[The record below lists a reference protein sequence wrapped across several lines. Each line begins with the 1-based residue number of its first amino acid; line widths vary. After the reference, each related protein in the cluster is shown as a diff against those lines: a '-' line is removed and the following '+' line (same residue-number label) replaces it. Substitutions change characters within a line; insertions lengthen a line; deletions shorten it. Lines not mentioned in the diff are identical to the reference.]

1 MTTFS
6 RLAISKAEGAA
17 TLTGETMNITINLHN
32 MNALE
37 LATLETLL
45 RRQHKG
51 QLADEVAAEGIA
63 NAGDDYAECQG
74 IADEY
79 FKASEYRG

>member
-1 MTTFS
+1 
-6 RLAISKAEGAA
+6 
-17 TLTGETMNITINLHN
+17 MNITINLHN

-51 QLADEVAAEGIA
+51 QAADEVAAEGIA
-63 NAGDDYAECQG
+63 NAGDDYLSYQEV
-74 IADEY
+74 ADKY
-79 FKASEYRG
+79 FDDND